1 VLVKSVRL
9 YILTHFV
16 AVLVMMEVEH
26 LVVVANLVTIAEL
39 VLVAITETVEV
50 LGDPVSRFGM

>member
-1 VLVKSVRL
+1 M
-9 YILTHFV
+9 HFV

-26 LVVVANLVTIAEL
+26 LVVVANLVTITEL
-39 VLVAITETVEV
+39 VWVAITETVEV